1 MPARKK
7 RAFKN
12 NYGGDFQC
20 MNKRSN
26 PLLRAVKKKTLA
38 EHLCDYLASCAP
50 ADDTSK
56 KGVGKIPNLA
66 GFCRHLSCGV
76 GAYLQFADT
85 YPELADYLSAVFED
99 EALNFSPSPTVL
111 SAYLKKRLG
120 YGEKAKSDEGESE
133 TDCGLMRL
141 VFEHDI
147 EEDGE

>member
-1 MPARKK
+1 
-7 RAFKN
+7 
-12 NYGGDFQC
+12 
-20 MNKRSN
+20 MNKRNN
-26 PLLRAVKKKTLA
+26 PLLRAVKKKTLVQD
-38 EHLCDYLASCAP
+38 LSDYLESCAP
-50 ADDTSK
+50 SDDSSRK
-56 KGVGKIPNLA
+56 AVGRLPNLA
-66 GFCRHLSCGV
+66 GFCRSLSCGV
-76 GAYLQFADT
+76 NAYLQFADT

-120 YGEKAKSDEGESE
+120 YADKAKAEENESE